1 MELKMEDYGNS
12 NLDTENNLNNNQV
25 RYWDENK
32 SDNQTNEKHKKKK
45 VSFNDILRNM
55 NLVVSNDGVLQY
67 MTTNK
72 ESNNQINVEPQM
84 DPSVKHSYIY
94 NKYFKDYK
102 DMNVAQQEP
111 RKPKTIEELKQILRE
126 ERIKTIQQK
135 IRIQQIKPKHMLFTN
150 AGGIQASKNSLY
162 RMSFN

>member
-1 MELKMEDYGNS
+1 
-12 NLDTENNLNNNQV
+12 
-25 RYWDENK
+25 
-32 SDNQTNEKHKKKK
+32 
-45 VSFNDILRNM
+45 M